1 MAEAAAEPAPMRIAV
16 IGSSGA
22 GKTTFSRT
30 LGRRLGL
37 PVVELDAINW
47 QAGWRD
53 LVTHDPEAFV
63 RLAGEA
69 LAGERWIT
77 DGNYSL
83 VMAHVWPRVTDAV
96 WLDYPKA
103 VVMGR
108 VIRRSIS
115 RALTRRELWPGTG
128 NREDW
133 LRWLDKGHPIRW
145 AWDTFES
152 RRARYEALFADPAL
166 AHVRV
171 HRLTRPGDAPRL
183 EARLAAAGR

>member
-1 MAEAAAEPAPMRIAV
+1 MRIAV

-22 GKTTFSRT
+22 GKTTFSRA

-37 PVVELDAINW
+37 PVVELDAVNW

-53 LVTHDPEAFV
+53 LVTHDPDEFV
-63 RLAGEA
+63 RRAGEA

-83 VMAHVWPRVTDAV
+83 VMGRIWPRVTDAV
-96 WLDYPKA
+96 WLDYSKA

-115 RALTRRELWPGTG
+115 RALSRRELWPGTG

-133 LRWLDKGHPIRW
+133 LRWFDKGHPIRW

-152 RRARYEALFADPAL
+152 RRSRYEALFADPAL

-183 EARLAAAGR
+183 EARLAAADR